1 MKPTTYY
8 LAFVALFLYAH
19 TYSQHQ
25 KLDSIVNATN
35 SIADSSNI
43 DLAADLIYDLSL
55 KEKFEEG
62 LRYSDTIIRISQ
74 QIKYDK
80 GVGKLYNEKANI
92 YNQTDQLFEALR
104 CYDQAFLYYGRVNH
118 TRGLAITQNNKAVIE
133 QRLGNAEKSL
143 IHLLEA
149 YSYYEKLKDSLK
161 LATTINNIGNV
172 YAHLKN
178 FEPAKKY
185 YRQSLE
191 LKKKTGSNTVG
202 STLHNIAII
211 YIKENKLDSALYFS
225 NESLEMN
232 KKENY
237 SYGIAE
243 SYSALGRISFIKKD
257 YQKAKKYYESAL
269 FIGGKVAYKE
279 RLIRTKLS
287 LAEIAI
293 TTKKFEEA
301 ENYISSAKE
310 ESEKMNS
317 TPLLLNSYDLYA
329 VLDSARG
336 DFLNAYKWQKQYK
349 DLYQKHTLK
358 ETTQQIDIVKSRL
371 ENEKKQ
377 QASLDKQKREKQE
390 AKEELF
396 KQKIYTY
403 LAIAAF
409 IVAFIFIIGIIK
421 ARIQRAK
428 YIKELNQSNQVKNK
442 LFSIVSHDLKN
453 EIHGLDK
460 TLNLLKDDVISETEF
475 KEIIPI
481 LAHST
486 HQTSILLNNL
496 LNWSK
501 SQMKELKATPKDFDF
516 TEVINEKIVFFT
528 SRASEKGVKLINNI
542 TDFTKVF
549 ADKDMCTIVAQ
560 NIIANAVKFCKA
572 GDSLTINKK
581 EQKDSVSIYFKDTG
595 VGIPKE
601 NITKL
606 FSDITLTTKGTDN
619 ESGTGLGLKI
629 CNELILLN
637 QGTLEVESKLGQG
650 STFCI
655 RLPKH
660 HTS

>member
-8 LAFVALFLYAH
+8 LAFAMLFLYAIS
-19 TYSQHQ
+19 YSQHT
-25 KLDSIVNATN
+25 KLDSIVNTTS
-35 SIADSSNI
+35 SISDSLNI

-62 LRYSDTIIRISQ
+62 LQYSDTIIRISQ
-74 QIKYDK
+74 KIKYDK

-92 YNQTDQLFEALR
+92 YNQMDQLFDALL

-133 QRLGNAEKSL
+133 QRLGNSEKSL
-143 IHLLEA
+143 VHLLEA
-149 YSYYEKLKDSLK
+149 YSYYEKLKDSSK

-178 FEPAKKY
+178 FESAKKY

-191 LKKKTGSNTVG
+191 LKRKTGSNTIG

-211 YIKENKLDSALYFS
+211 YVKENKLDSALAFS
-225 NESLEMN
+225 NESLEVN

-243 SYSALGRISFIKKD
+243 SYNALGRISFIKKD

-293 TTKKFEEA
+293 KTEKFEEA

-310 ESEKMNS
+310 ESKKMNS
-317 TPLLLNSYDLYA
+317 TPLLLNTYDLYS

-336 DFLNAYKWQKQYK
+336 DYLNAYKWQKQYK

-403 LAIAAF
+403 VAIAAF

-460 TLNLLKDDVISETEF
+460 TLNLLKEDVISETEF
-475 KEIIPI
+475 KEIIPV
-481 LAHST
+481 LSNST

-501 SQMKELKATPKDFDF
+501 SQMKELKASPKDFDF
-516 TEVINEKIVFFT
+516 TEVINDKIVFFT
-528 SRASEKGVKLINNI
+528 SRASQKGVKLINNL

-560 NIIANAVKFCKA
+560 NLIANAIKFCKS
-572 GDSLTINKK
+572 GDTLTIHK
-581 EQKDSVSIYFKDTG
+581 EEEKDIMRIYFRDTG
-595 VGIPKE
+595 IGIPKE
-601 NITKL
+601 NLSKL

-629 CNELILLN
+629 CKELISLN
-637 QGTLEVESKLGQG
+637 HGTLEVKSILGQG

-655 RLPKH
+655 QLPKNNIL
-660 HTS
+660 